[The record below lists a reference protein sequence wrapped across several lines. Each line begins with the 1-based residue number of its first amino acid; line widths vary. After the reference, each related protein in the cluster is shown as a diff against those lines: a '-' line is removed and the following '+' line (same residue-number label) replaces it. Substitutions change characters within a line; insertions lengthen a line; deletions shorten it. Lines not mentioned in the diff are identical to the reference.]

1 MTDTVLYPC
10 YIIMTEFSLFFGSIL
25 FPKNVANFT
34 THCIL
39 EWKKKRFCATKET
52 RVQCN
57 CIHIT
62 YLYFVEAHM
71 FFWRIY
77 IFMLVAGYSDSN
89 RGGWFYI
96 NLFHPATFC
105 ACSNP
110 CSSMSR
116 FDLHNTWTFFVN
128 TESFVS
134 WGILQQMLRLTT
146 NYYNGITL

>member
-96 NLFHPATFC
+96 NYFTPPHFVHVPIHVHLCRVLTCITHEHFLWIRNRLFHEEY
-105 ACSNP
+105 CSK
-110 CSSMSR
+110 C
-116 FDLHNTWTFFVN
+116 
-128 TESFVS
+128 
-134 WGILQQMLRLTT
+134 
-146 NYYNGITL
+146 